1 MTAERDREQLVK
13 AARMYFVDG
22 SSQQEIAA
30 ALGTSR
36 SNISRMLSAARD
48 QGIVEIRIVDSA
60 QRRHDL
66 EAELTQRF
74 GLYDC
79 LVAAYTPGTGPA
91 QSVAKLSSRW
101 LLDTVEEGQ
110 RLALS
115 WGTALQAMVWAVTA
129 TRRYDVEVVQLVGG
143 LSSVDAEVTGQ
154 ELVRELATRLGARY
168 RYLHAPA
175 LVTSPDALA
184 AFLSERSVS
193 TALDAAKSADIAFVG
208 IGTYGDSSSGAI
220 IDAMALTAQER
231 AELDAMAPAG
241 DICGRYFDIHGTAA
255 VSDAVHNHVVGV
267 DLEDL
272 RRIPMV
278 VGVTA
283 GRVKA
288 PGLVGA
294 LRGHFLDVLI
304 CDESAARAALALDA
318 AIPTTT
324 TAAIPSKI
332 SV

>member
-1 MTAERDREQLVK
+1 MSAERDREQLVK
-13 AARMYFVDG
+13 AARMYFVDAA
-22 SSQQEIAA
+22 SQQEIAGA
-30 ALGTSR
+30 FGTSR
-36 SNISRMLSAARD
+36 SNVSRMLSAARE
-48 QGIVEIRIVDSA
+48 QGIVEIRIVDHA
-60 QRRHDL
+60 ERRHDL
-66 EAELTQRF
+66 EVELTQRF

-79 LVAAYTPGTGPA
+79 LVAAYTPGTAPTE
-91 QSVAKLSSRW
+91 SVAKLSSRW
-101 LLDTVEEGQ
+101 LLDTVHEGQ

-175 LVTSPDALA
+175 LVTSPEALA

-193 TALDAAKSADIAFVG
+193 TALDLAKSADIAFVG
-208 IGTYGDSSSGAI
+208 IGAYGDSSSGAI
-220 IDAMALTAQER
+220 IDAMALNAQER

-241 DICGRYFDIHGTAA
+241 DICARYFDINGTP
-255 VSDAVHNHVVGV
+255 VSSDVVHNHIIGV

-294 LRGHFLDVLI
+294 LRGCHLDVLI

-318 AIPTTT
+318 ATPHSTPEGT
-324 TAAIPSKI
+324 P
-332 SV
+332 

>member
-1 MTAERDREQLVK
+1 M
-13 AARMYFVDG
+13 
-22 SSQQEIAA
+22 
-30 ALGTSR
+30 
-36 SNISRMLSAARD
+36 
-48 QGIVEIRIVDSA
+48 
-60 QRRHDL
+60 
-66 EAELTQRF
+66 
-74 GLYDC
+74 
-79 LVAAYTPGTGPA
+79 
-91 QSVAKLSSRW
+91 
-101 LLDTVEEGQ
+101 
-110 RLALS
+110 
-115 WGTALQAMVWAVTA
+115 QAMVWAVTA

-175 LVTSPDALA
+175 LVANRDALA

-208 IGTYGDSSSGAI
+208 VGTYGDSSSAAI
-220 IDAMALTAQER
+220 IDAMALSAADRSAFDT
-231 AELDAMAPAG
+231 MSPAG
-241 DICGRYFDIHGTAA
+241 DICARYFDINGTA
-255 VSDAVHNHVVGV
+255 VGSDVVHNHIIGV

-294 LRGHFLDVLI
+294 LRGHHLDVLI
-304 CDESAARAALALDA
+304 CNESAARAALALDA
-318 AIPTTT
+318 AIPCLDR
-324 TAAIPSKI
+324 
-332 SV
+332 

>member
-1 MTAERDREQLVK
+1 MSSERDREQLVK

-22 SSQQEIAA
+22 SSQQEIAGA
-30 ALGTSR
+30 FGTSR
-36 SNISRMLSAARD
+36 SNVSRMLSAARE
-48 QGIVEIRIVDSA
+48 QGIVEIRIVDHA
-60 QRRHDL
+60 ERRYDL
-66 EAELTQRF
+66 EVELTQRF

-79 LVAAYTPGTGPA
+79 LVAAYTPGTAPTE
-91 QSVAKLSSRW
+91 SVAKLSSRW
-101 LLDTVEEGQ
+101 LLDTVHEGQ

-193 TALDAAKSADIAFVG
+193 TALDAAKSADMAFVG

-220 IDAMALTAQER
+220 IDAMALSPGER
-231 AELDAMAPAG
+231 ADLDAMAPAG
-241 DICGRYFDIHGTAA
+241 DICARYFDINGTP
-255 VSDAVHNHVVGV
+255 VSSDAVHNHIIGV

-294 LRGHFLDVLI
+294 LRGCHLDVLI

-318 AIPTTT
+318 ATPHSSPEGT
-324 TAAIPSKI
+324 P
-332 SV
+332 

>member
-1 MTAERDREQLVK
+1 
-13 AARMYFVDG
+13 
-22 SSQQEIAA
+22 
-30 ALGTSR
+30 
-36 SNISRMLSAARD
+36 MLSAARE

-74 GLYDC
+74 GLHDC
-79 LVAAYTPGTGPA
+79 LVSAYTPGTAPA
-91 QSVAKLSSRW
+91 ESVAKLSSRW
-101 LLDTVEEGQ
+101 LLDTVQEGQ

-175 LVTSPDALA
+175 LVANPEALA

-220 IDAMALTAQER
+220 IDAMALNAQER
-231 AELDAMAPAG
+231 AHLDAMAPAG
-241 DICGRYFDIHGTAA
+241 DICARYFDINGIPVPSEVLRDRVIA
-255 VSDAVHNHVVGV
+255 V

-294 LRGHFLDVLI
+294 LRGCHLDVLI

-318 AIPTTT
+318 ATPHSSPEGT
-324 TAAIPSKI
+324 P
-332 SV
+332 